1 MSHFRTCDRAT
12 PYLLPPSLDEW
23 LPEDHL
29 ARFVVE
35 IVDQLDL
42 SNMTRAYRGTGGSA
56 AYHPAMLLSL
66 LIYGYATG
74 TYSSRR
80 IETATYD
87 SLAFRYIAANSHPD
101 HDTLCTFRKRFL
113 TQIESL
119 FVQVLVIAKAMKLV
133 KLGTVALD
141 GTKLHANASRHSA
154 LSYGHAEKLEAQL
167 LAEVKALLARAE
179 SADTEPLPEG
189 LDIPEE
195 LARREARLQAI
206 AQAKAEIEARAAE
219 RYAAEQ
225 AEYEAKLKAREDEEN
240 RTGKKTR
247 GKPPTPPVDGPD
259 AKDQVNLTDADSR
272 IMPAPGG
279 GFEQS
284 YNAQAAVDTDTM
296 LVLAPG
302 LTQAANDKQQLV
314 PMLEALG
321 ELPEELG
328 SVTELLADAGYFS
341 EANVTACVEAA
352 IEPLLAVGRES
363 HHLPWQERFAEPP
376 LPLEPGDALAQMK
389 HRLKTRAGRA
399 RYGLRKQTV
408 EPVFGIIK
416 SVMGF
421 RQFLLRGLE
430 AARGEWSL
438 VVMAWNVRRMAV
450 LRA

>member
-12 PYLLPPSLDEW
+12 LYLLPPSVEDW
-23 LPEDHL
+23 LPQGHL

-42 SNMTRAYRGTGGSA
+42 SSMTSASRGAGSA

-80 IETATYD
+80 IEAATYE

-119 FVQVLVIAKAMKLV
+119 FVQVLLIAKAMKLL

-167 LAEVKALLARAE
+167 LAEVKELLARAE
-179 SADTEPLPEG
+179 SADTQPLPEG

-195 LARREARLQAI
+195 LGRREARLQAI

-219 RYAAEQ
+219 RLAAEQ
-225 AEYEAKLKAREDEEN
+225 AEYQAKLAAREDKTR
-240 RTGKKTR
+240 RTGKKPG
-247 GKPPTPPVDGPD
+247 GKPPRPPQGGVK
-259 AKDQVNLTDADSR
+259 ASDQVNLTDADSR
-272 IMPAPGG
+272 IMAAPGG

-296 LVLAPG
+296 LVLATG
-302 LTQAANDKQQLV
+302 LTQAGNDKQQLV

-321 ELPEELG
+321 ALPEALG
-328 SVTELLADAGYFS
+328 APTTLLADAGYS
-341 EANVTACVEAA
+341 SQANVSACVAA
-352 IEPLLAVGRES
+352 DIEPLLALGRES
-363 HHLPWQERFAEPP
+363 HHRPWHERFTEPP
-376 LPLEPGDALAQMK
+376 PWPN
-389 HRLKTRAGRA
+389 RAMH
-399 RYGLRKQTV
+399 
-408 EPVFGIIK
+408 
-416 SVMGF
+416 S
-421 RQFLLRGLE
+421 
-430 AARGEWSL
+430 
-438 VVMAWNVRRMAV
+438 RR
-450 LRA
+450 